1 MEAIAQVDR
10 VMAENR
16 VRRETEREERESTR
30 AGSGDTG
37 ATGVENRE
45 AEVDVRTMGE
55 APEDNAGTTGV
66 ENREAEVD
74 VRTMGEAPED
84 NAQCADAGGGVMTEG
99 QVAEAFLL
107 RGAAEEAAAMHA
119 GDGAFCQ
126 LGRRL

>member
-1 MEAIAQVDR
+1 VEAIAQVDR

-55 APEDNAGTTGV
+55 APEDNA
-66 ENREAEVD
+66 
-74 VRTMGEAPED
+74 
-84 NAQCADAGGGVMTEG
+84 QCADAGGGVMTEG

-107 RGAAEEAAAMHA
+107 RGVAEEAAAMHA